1 MQNIFFP
8 YILQTKFFAYRGFYE
23 YEVFNYTGHITENA
37 ARLKSMTLRRSENCM
52 HTTKGYEIHPA
63 ETISKV
69 VPHMND
75 LFKFIKM

>member
-1 MQNIFFP
+1 M
-8 YILQTKFFAYRGFYE
+8 
-23 YEVFNYTGHITENA
+23 ENA
-37 ARLKSMTLRRSENCM
+37 ARLKSMTLRGSENCM
-52 HTTKGYEIHPA
+52 HTTKGYDIHPA